1 MTVSAS
7 ARPRPEPGD
16 EVELTVGEVAH
27 GGWCVARPA
36 AGPVI
41 FVRHALPGEQVRAV
55 ITQTT
60 SRLARADATTILEA
74 SADRVE
80 PPCPHA
86 HPGGCGGCDW
96 QHASLPAQR
105 ALKAAVV
112 RQQLRRIAGIER
124 EVSVEPV
131 PGDEAGLGW
140 RTRMKFA
147 VGQDGV
153 AGLRRHRSHE
163 IMEIGGCPIAHPL
176 VDAAAVTGRNWRGAV
191 SVEVA
196 AAPGS
201 GQRAV
206 IVAGGAPAPE
216 IEADIVLSRPTR
228 RAGRARGAERAGRTR
243 GEGRAGSAGRAGG
256 AGRPGLVV
264 ARGPGYLRQR
274 AAGRDWRVSPAG
286 FWQVHPAAADTL
298 AAAVLDAL
306 RPRPGEV
313 ALDLYCGAGL
323 FAGVLATA
331 VGPSGAVI
339 GIEADA
345 AAVRDARHNLRA
357 TPWARVHRGD
367 AAVLLA
373 RNGLSGASLV
383 VLDPP
388 RTGVARPIIDLLS
401 AGVSASPPGGRGH
414 AAGGGRADGSDGAGD
429 PAGAGGPGGARG
441 GGGTSGADRGSGPDG
456 ADRVRRIAY
465 VSCDPATLA
474 RDIAAFGAAG
484 WSLEALRGFDAFPMT
499 HHVECLATLARTS

>member
-1 MTVSAS
+1 MSLS
-7 ARPRPEPGD
+7 ARQLPGRGDPPEPGGRSEPEGRPEPEGPPEPGDLVEPGDRPEPGD
-16 EVELTVGEVAH
+16 LVELSVGEVAH
-27 GGWCVARPA
+27 GGWCVARPSS
-36 AGPVI
+36 GPVI

-60 SRLARADATTILEA
+60 SRFARADATAVLEA

-80 PPCPHA
+80 PPCPFA

-105 ALKAAVV
+105 ELKAAVI

-124 EVSVEPV
+124 DVTVEPV
-131 PGDEAGLGW
+131 PGDRDGLGW
-140 RTRMKFA
+140 RTRVKFA
-147 VGQDGV
+147 VGRDGV

-163 IMEIGGCPIAHPL
+163 VMPISDCLIAHPL
-176 VDAAAVTGRNWRGAV
+176 VEAAAVTGQRWPGAV

-196 AAPGS
+196 VAPGS

-206 IVAGGAPAPE
+206 IVAGGA
-216 IEADIVLSRPTR
+216 
-228 RAGRARGAERAGRTR
+228 
-243 GEGRAGSAGRAGG
+243 GSARPAGG
-256 AGRPGLVV
+256 AGRAGPAL
-264 ARGPGYLRQR
+264 ARGRGYLRQR
-274 AAGRDWRVSPAG
+274 AAGRSWRVSAAG
-286 FWQVHPAAADTL
+286 FWQVHPGAADTL

-306 RPRPGEV
+306 RPQPGDV

-323 FAGVLATA
+323 FAGVLAAA

-345 AAVRDARHNLRA
+345 AAVRDARRNLRA

-367 AAVLLA
+367 AAVWLA
-373 RNGLSGASLV
+373 RNGPSGASLA

-388 RTGVARPIIDLLS
+388 RAGVARPVIDALS
-401 AGVSASPPGGRGH
+401 APSPGGVSGP
-414 AAGGGRADGSDGAGD
+414 AGGAERIS
-429 PAGAGGPGGARG
+429 
-441 GGGTSGADRGSGPDG
+441 
-456 ADRVRRIAY
+456 RIAY

-474 RDIAAFGAAG
+474 RDIAALVASG
-484 WSLEALRGFDAFPMT
+484 WTLGALRAFDAFPMT
-499 HHVECLATLARTS
+499 HHVECLATLVRTGSPPAT